1 MSLSV
6 VMVEVLNFFMN
17 SHAVSS
23 FHEYEKIRFIVIFH
37 SNVVSVIHLVVC
49 IFRNCRCL
57 TSTVKTRRC
66 GKVRRST
73 CRLVSILTILRR
85 SNLSAKRPLSGT
97 IQLDTFCTR
106 HKLMVISAID
116 FLQTALI
123 TTYSYRPGTYRCYVF
138 LVHVEQPS

>member
-1 MSLSV
+1 
-6 VMVEVLNFFMN
+6 MVEVLIFFMN

-37 SNVVSVIHLVVC
+37 SNVVTVIHLVVC
-49 IFRNCRCL
+49 IFRNCRCS

-97 IQLDTFCTR
+97 IQLDTFCTIFCTR